1 MTYKNIL
8 LVILL
13 SVSSM
18 SIMAQGPKMSKEK
31 FRQCQEEFIK
41 EQTGLTQQE
50 AQQFFQLY
58 FELQDKKD
66 EYNRRAWK
74 QMRRE
79 KDKNLSESEYKQ
91 IIEEVIKA
99 RIACDKL
106 DLEYLHKYQKFLSS
120 KKIFNIQQAEMRF
133 HRELLKPHHNKR

>member
-1 MTYKNIL
+1 MIYKNI
-8 LVILL
+8 ILTIIL
-13 SVSSM
+13 SISSI
-18 SIMAQGPKMSKEK
+18 SVMAQGPKMSKEK

-50 AQQFFQLY
+50 AQQFFPLY

-66 EYNRRAWK
+66 ECNRSAWK
-74 QMRRE
+74 QMRKE
-79 KDKNLSESEYKQ
+79 KDKTLTESEYKQ
-91 IIEEVIKA
+91 IIEEVIKL

-133 HRELLKPHHNKR
+133 HRELLKPHRNKR